1 MKLARIYNLLLKS
14 TMLFCGLCLL
24 ISCSSE
30 EEIQPAQLIKA
41 SSSDAESDSLEVDP
55 LPLNGRGIISVSS
68 IIELVFDKPVL
79 EVSINYS
86 TKGTPN
92 GVLPATVWKLE
103 GNQLDVWDY
112 LEVGFNPERDVTLTI
127 IYEDETGIHKD
138 TLDVTLGGY
147 HIDVFPPVIDS
158 STVRHNQIDAD
169 ANQLNRDG
177 IRITFSDWMNPRRTE
192 IEIYSGQV
200 ILNWKLY
207 WTDRTK
213 TVILLPESEFDWLLP
228 AHEYEIHLVDFY
240 DYRGTRGRGLEE
252 KPLVI
257 RFETAN

>member
-1 MKLARIYNLLLKS
+1 MKFVGHRVDLWQCAV
-14 TMLFCGLCLL
+14 FCVLCLL
-24 ISCSSE
+24 FGCSTDNE
-30 EEIQPAQLIKA
+30 DIQPAQLIKA
-41 SSSDAESDSLEVDP
+41 SSTDGEGDRLEVDP
-55 LPLNGRGIISVSS
+55 LPLNGGGILSVSS

-86 TKGTPN
+86 AKAQPYD
-92 GVLPATVWKLE
+92 LPPATVWKLE
-103 GNQLDVWDY
+103 ANQLDVWDY

-138 TLDVTLGGY
+138 TLHVTLGGY

-158 STVRHNQIDAD
+158 SNVRHNQINVD
-169 ANQLNRDG
+169 ANQLNREG
-177 IRITFSDWMNPRRTE
+177 IRITFSDWMNPRRTK

-228 AHEYEIHLVDFY
+228 EHEYEIHLVDFY
-240 DYRGTRGRGLEE
+240 DYRGTRGKRLEDG
-252 KPLVI
+252 PIVI
-257 RFETAN
+257 RFQTAG